1 MPSSLALLA
10 LVLQLTAFAQTET
23 RISTKPEEAL
33 IYLSGAQITSRGK
46 ATLKDGRQTIVF
58 EMLSNYIDQ
67 NSVQV
72 KADAAVTILSVNYGL
87 NYLKPQDFKE
97 FKLLEDSVKFYTD
110 QNARM
115 AINRKGYEEEIA
127 MLSAN
132 RSIGG
137 ANNGVSAAE
146 LAKLTEFVRNR
157 MQESSL
163 KKYEIE
169 QKEKRNNERIAALS
183 QQMNEM
189 RNNDMKPTGEI
200 TVQLNATT
208 AGPANFELSY
218 YVTNC
223 GWSPSYDIRVKDVN
237 SKAVIA
243 AKANIVQNTGQDWK
257 NIKLAL
263 STGNPASGNTQP
275 MLNPWWLSLSD
286 PSQPRYKNK
295 TRQAARGAFDMMN
308 APAAAGAVM
317 MDENSRRQDESI
329 TPASFTQVVE
339 STGTNSTFDISIPY
353 TILSNGKENFVE
365 IQQYAI
371 AANYTYLS
379 IPKVD
384 KDAFLLA
391 RLQGWDKSELLPGE
405 ANVYFENN
413 YVGQTYFDTRIVDD
427 TLSVG
432 LGRDNNIVVKRKQ
445 VNEFKEKTS
454 ITGNT
459 KKVSR
464 MYEIELR
471 NTRKSAIEMELEDQ
485 IPLTNNEQLE
495 VEVLETGNATYN
507 KETGKLN
514 WKIKLNPG
522 ESKSLRFGYAV
533 KHPKKMIV
541 NGL

>member
-1 MPSSLALLA
+1 MKAFIA
-10 LVLQLTAFAQTET
+10 TAVCICSFLSIANAQSET
-23 RISTKPEEAL
+23 RISTKAEEAL
-33 IYLSGAQITSRGK
+33 VYLNGAQLTSRGK
-46 ATLKDGRQTIVF
+46 ANLKDGRQTVIF
-58 EMLSNYIDQ
+58 EMLSNQIDP

-72 KADAAVTILSVNYGL
+72 KADAAITILSVNYAL

-97 FKLLEDSVKFYTD
+97 FKLLEDSVKYYTD
-110 QNARM
+110 QNARLG
-115 AINRKGYEEEIA
+115 INRKGYEEEIA
-127 MLSAN
+127 MLTAN

-137 ANNGVSAAE
+137 ANNGVSATE
-146 LAKLTEFVRNR
+146 LAKLTDFVRTR

-169 QKEKRNNERIAALS
+169 QKEKRNNERIIALNN
-183 QQMNEM
+183 QINEM
-189 RNNDMKPTGEI
+189 RSDQMQPTGEI
-200 TVQLNATT
+200 TVQLNAAA
-208 AGPANFELSY
+208 AGTANFELSY

-223 GWSPSYDIRVKDVN
+223 GWTPSYDIRVKDVN

-243 AKANIVQNTGQDWK
+243 AKANIIQNTGQDWK
-257 NIKLAL
+257 NIKLSL
-263 STGNPASGNTQP
+263 STGNPSMGNTQP
-275 MLNPWWLSLSD
+275 NLNPWWLSLTD
-286 PSQPRYKNK
+286 PAQPIYRTK
-295 TRQAARGAFDMMN
+295 ASRGYDMMN

-317 MDENSRRQDESI
+317 MDDDRKMKREES
-329 TPASFTQVVE
+329 TTTASFTQVAE
-339 STGTNSTFDISIPY
+339 NATNSVFDISIPY
-353 TILSNGKENFVE
+353 TIESNGKSNFVE
-365 IQQYAI
+365 IQQYNI

-445 VNEFKEKTS
+445 INEFKEKTS
-454 ITGNT
+454 ISGNT

-464 MYEIELR
+464 MYEIEVR
-471 NTRKSAIEMELEDQ
+471 NTRKSAIEIELEDQ

-495 VEVLETGNATYN
+495 VEVLETGNAEYN
-507 KETGKLN
+507 KETGKLT
-514 WKIKLNPG
+514 WKLKLNPG

>member
-1 MPSSLALLA
+1 MKAITATALFVCSFHSISS
-10 LVLQLTAFAQTET
+10 AQSET
-23 RISTKPEEAL
+23 RITTKVEEAL
-33 IYLSGAQITSRGK
+33 VYLNGAQLTSRGK
-46 ATLKDGRQTIVF
+46 ANLKDGRQTVVF
-58 EMLSNYIDQ
+58 EMLSNQIDP

-72 KADAAVTILSVNYGL
+72 KADAAVTILSVNYAL

-97 FKLLEDSVKFYTD
+97 FKLLEDSVKYYTD
-110 QNARM
+110 QNARLG
-115 AINRKGYEEEIA
+115 ITRKGYEEEIA

-137 ANNGVSAAE
+137 ANTGVSSTE
-146 LAKLTEFVRNR
+146 LVKLTDFVRTR

-169 QKEKRNNERIAALS
+169 QKEKRNNERISALS
-183 QQMNEM
+183 KQLNEM

-200 TVQLNATT
+200 TVQLNATA
-208 AGPANFELSY
+208 AGTANFELSY

-223 GWSPSYDIRVKDVN
+223 GWTPSYDIRVKDVN

-257 NIKLAL
+257 NIKLSL
-263 STGNPASGNTQP
+263 STGNPAMGNTQP
-275 MLNPWWLSLSD
+275 VLNPWWLSLTD
-286 PSQPRYKNK
+286 P
-295 TRQAARGAFDMMN
+295 TRPVYRPKASRSYDMMDV
-308 APAAAGAVM
+308 PAAAGAVM
-317 MDENSRRQDESI
+317 MEESRQMKKEESI
-329 TPASFTQVVE
+329 TTASFTQVAE
-339 STGTNSTFDISIPY
+339 NATNSVFDISIPY
-353 TILSNGKENFVE
+353 TIESNGKSNFVE
-365 IQQYAI
+365 IQQYSI

-391 RLQGWDKSELLPGE
+391 RLQGWDKSELLPGD

-427 TLSVG
+427 TLAVG
-432 LGRDNNIVVKRKQ
+432 LGRDNNIVVKRTQ
-445 VNEFKEKTS
+445 VKDFKEKTS
-454 ITGNT
+454 ISGNT

-464 MYEIELR
+464 IYEIEVR
-471 NTRKSAIEMELEDQ
+471 NTRKSAIEIELEDQ

-495 VEVLETGNATYN
+495 VEVLETGNAAYD
-507 KETGKLN
+507 KETGKLR
-514 WKIKLNPG
+514 WKVKLNPG

-533 KHPKKMIV
+533 SHPKKMLV

>member
-1 MPSSLALLA
+1 
-10 LVLQLTAFAQTET
+10 
-23 RISTKPEEAL
+23 
-33 IYLSGAQITSRGK
+33 
-46 ATLKDGRQTIVF
+46 
-58 EMLSNYIDQ
+58 
-67 NSVQV
+67 
-72 KADAAVTILSVNYGL
+72 
-87 NYLKPQDFKE
+87 
-97 FKLLEDSVKFYTD
+97 
-110 QNARM
+110 
-115 AINRKGYEEEIA
+115 
-127 MLSAN
+127 
-132 RSIGG
+132 
-137 ANNGVSAAE
+137 
-146 LAKLTEFVRNR
+146 
-157 MQESSL
+157 
-163 KKYEIE
+163 
-169 QKEKRNNERIAALS
+169 
-183 QQMNEM
+183 MNEM

-286 PSQPRYKNK
+286 PSQPRYK
-295 TRQAARGAFDMMN
+295 TRQDTKARGYENMN

-317 MDENSRRQDESI
+317 MFDAPQMKEAI
-329 TPASFTQVVE
+329 TPASFTQVIE

-464 MYEIELR
+464 MYEIEVR
-471 NTRKSAIEMELEDQ
+471 NTRKSAIEIELEDQ

-495 VEVLETGNATYN
+495 VEVLETGNAQYN
-507 KETGKLN
+507 KETGKLT

-522 ESKSLRFGYAV
+522 ESKSIRFGYAV

>member
-1 MPSSLALLA
+1 MKAIIISALFA
-10 LVLQLTAFAQTET
+10 INLVVESNAQSET
-23 RISTKPEEAL
+23 RVTTKPEEAL
-33 IYLSGAQITSRGK
+33 VYLNGAQITSRGK

-72 KADAAVTILSVNYGL
+72 KADAAVTILAVNYSL

-97 FKLLEDSVKFYTD
+97 FKQLEDSVKFYTD
-110 QNARM
+110 QNARL
-115 AINRKGYEEEIA
+115 AISRKGYEEEIA

-137 ANNGVSAAE
+137 ANIGVSAAE
-146 LAKLTEFVRNR
+146 LVKLTEFVRNR

-163 KKYEIE
+163 KKYELE
-169 QKEKRNNERIAALS
+169 QKEKRNAERITALS

-200 TVQLNATT
+200 TVQLDATT

-223 GWSPSYDIRVKDVN
+223 GWAPSYDIRVKDVN

-275 MLNPWWLSLSD
+275 VLNPWWLSLSD
-286 PSQPRYKNK
+286 PNQPQYK
-295 TRQAARGAFDMMN
+295 TRGATRKYEMMN
-308 APAAAGAVM
+308 APSVAGAVM
-317 MDENSRRQDESI
+317 MDDAPQMKEAI
-329 TPASFTQVVE
+329 TTATFTQVVE
-339 STGTNSTFDISIPY
+339 NTGTNSTFDISIPY

-464 MYEIELR
+464 MYEIEVR
-471 NTRKSAIEMELEDQ
+471 NTRKSAIEIELEDQ

-495 VEVLETGNATYN
+495 VEVLETGNAQYN
-507 KETGKLN
+507 KETGKLT

-522 ESKSLRFGYAV
+522 ESKSISFGYAV

>member
-1 MPSSLALLA
+1 MKAIIISALFAISL
-10 LVLQLTAFAQTET
+10 VVESNAQSET
-23 RISTKPEEAL
+23 RVTTKPEEAL
-33 IYLSGAQITSRGK
+33 VYLNGAQITSRGK
-46 ATLKDGRQTIVF
+46 VTLKDGRQTIVF

-72 KADAAVTILSVNYGL
+72 KADAAVTILAVNYGL

-97 FKLLEDSVKFYTD
+97 FKQLEDSVKYYAD

-169 QKEKRNNERIAALS
+169 QKEKRNNERITALS

-200 TVQLNATT
+200 TVQLNATA

-223 GWSPSYDIRVKDVN
+223 GWAPSYDIRVKDVN

-263 STGNPASGNTQP
+263 STGNPAMGNSQP
-275 MLNPWWLSLSD
+275 MLNPWWLTLSD
-286 PSQPRYKNK
+286 PSQPKYK
-295 TRQAARGAFDMMN
+295 TRGDARRYEMMN
-308 APAAAGAVM
+308 APSVAGAVM
-317 MDENSRRQDESI
+317 MDDAPQKKEAI
-329 TPASFTQVVE
+329 TTASFTQVVE
-339 STGTNSTFDISIPY
+339 NTGTNSTFDISIPY

-454 ITGNT
+454 ISGNT

-464 MYEIELR
+464 MYEIEVR
-471 NTRKSAIEMELEDQ
+471 NTRKSAIEIELEDQ

-495 VEVLETGNATYN
+495 VEVLETGNAQYN
-507 KETGKLN
+507 KETGKLT

-522 ESKSLRFGYAV
+522 ESKSIRFGYAV